1 MHPLPNL
8 NDHKFDPPVTVFTDP
23 AGGQTVIS
31 DIRSCGEFL
40 LRRWPSKRSDKRRS
54 ALRAC
59 SDVSSGKRSPEIARL
74 AFIAAAREA
83 GILVNP

>member
-1 MHPLPNL
+1 MPLTPNL
-8 NDHKFDPPVTVFTDP
+8 DDQRFDPPVTVFTDP

-40 LRRWPSKRSDKRRS
+40 SRRWPSKRSDKRRS

-59 SDVSSGKRSPEIARL
+59 SEVSSGKQPSETARL

>member
-1 MHPLPNL
+1 MHPVTDLDNQ
-8 NDHKFDPPVTVFTDP
+8 KFDRPVTVFTGRAD
-23 AGGQTVIS
+23 GQTIIS

-40 LRRWPSKRSDKRRS
+40 LRRWPGKRSDKRRS

-59 SDVSSGKRSPEIARL
+59 SDVSSGNRSPETARL

>member
-1 MHPLPNL
+1 MRAIADVGNPR
-8 NDHKFDPPVTVFTDP
+8 FDRPVTVFTDP

-31 DIRSCGEFL
+31 DVRSCGNFL
-40 LRRWPSKRSDKRRS
+40 LRRWPSKRGDKRRS

-59 SDVSSGKRSPEIARL
+59 SDVTSGKRPPETARL